1 MKTQELI
8 VHAVP
13 LKGIRLIEASAGTG
27 KTYTITSLYV
37 RLVLG
42 HECSPLSPEKILVV
56 TFTRAATEELRDR
69 IRKRLKQALH
79 ALEHDFS
86 QDSLIASIASDLI
99 DISQSKQRLKD
110 AIQIMDMAA
119 IYTIHGFAQRLLR
132 QNAMESSVCDDF
144 ELSLDEAV
152 VVQQAVRDVWRT
164 HVYPLQGNA
173 LNLILQS
180 WQTPNDLQKS
190 LMSILHKDVEFH
202 VGPVAG
208 DYDQACATFEHAHK
222 QLANKWRTEAGQFI
236 SSLHDNPKSSG
247 TFTRYLDT
255 RTKLINAVLA
265 QDGNINAK
273 DATAFSYFT
282 FDGIKKSVK
291 KGGEAS
297 DAGIIDDFTHWWE
310 SYQLLEASR
319 SYASNDVLISLL
331 KQTRV
336 RLKQLK
342 DTQGILAPDDLL
354 VLLNDAMA
362 AKTGPQLLDQ
372 IRHQYPVAM
381 VDEFQDT
388 DALQYRVFHEIYK
401 ADLND
406 IDLAMF
412 MIGDPK
418 QAIYKFRGADIFT
431 YIQAKQAVDGAYSL
445 DTNYRS
451 TQPMVSAV
459 NGFFSRHDR
468 PFIYD
473 KDIPFVS
480 VKAKGDAAAL
490 VINNQQ
496 SPALSWMFS
505 DGLDKTSKQDI
516 ANECSEGCAQQICE
530 LLSLSQQG
538 NATLNDPSASDESL
552 SEKSLLA
559 KDIAVLVRSARQAKW
574 IKQSLSKRGIGSVY
588 VGRESIFQSDQA
600 MAMYSLLQAIHMLSE
615 AQFRNAIAHPV
626 WCVSLET
633 LQQFINGESLWEDQL
648 EQLYAARD
656 LWEKKGV
663 MAMFMNW
670 LHVRDLPAAWLSSES
685 IEGERCLTNF
695 LHLSELLQD
704 ASSQVQGFQ
713 GLISWLSHK
722 ISINLGQEDQQMLR
736 LESDAN
742 LVQIVTIHKSK
753 GLEYPVV
760 FLPFSW
766 DGKES
771 SDPLFYDE
779 EKNKLVCDLV
789 GDYKDQRITEGL
801 AEEVRLLYVALTRA
815 SAKCYVAI
823 PKGVTDKK
831 LLKTLKVS
839 ALYHV
844 LAQGE
849 VEGLTAKLHSE
860 SCLPENCDIYQTM
873 EMSIAQGGLV
883 STEKLQNLTARQF
896 TGRIKQDWSMSS
908 FSSLIRHVH
917 VPMSARLNLDEETDE
932 SNEIEAVLTEPFI
945 EASNQELAGAFA
957 FPRGAHAGNFLHTL
971 LEEIDFTQLAIDLD
985 ELISDLLTRF
995 SIDVKWLDV
1004 VKEWL
1009 NDILNAPLLPT
1020 VHHVPTANKEKDG
1033 ADKALS
1039 LSVLTPNK
1047 KLVEMEF
1054 YFPVSRLNAQDFN
1067 QLLNQY
1073 PCLQVPVKP
1082 ADFRQL
1088 KGMLKGF
1095 VDLIFEWQGQYFIL
1109 DYKSNFLGESFQAYD
1124 QVATHI
1130 AMSEHR
1136 YDVQLVMYTLAL
1148 HRLLQ
1153 LRISD
1158 YDYDQHIGGAYYLF
1172 LRGLR
1177 ANDDQHHYGQY
1188 FHKPD
1193 KKLIESL
1200 DRLIKEEVIHE

>member
-1 MKTQELI
+1 MKTQEL
-8 VHAVP
+8 VVQSVP

-79 ALEHDFS
+79 ALEHDLS
-86 QDSLIASIASDLI
+86 QDSLIESIASDLV

-132 QNAMESSVCDDF
+132 QNAMESSVSDDF

-173 LNLILQS
+173 LNLILQN
-180 WQTPNDLQKS
+180 WQTPNDLQKA

-202 VGPVAG
+202 VGPVGA

-222 QLANKWRTEAGQFI
+222 QLANKWRAVGGQFI
-236 SSLHDNPKSSG
+236 SSLHENPKSSG
-247 TFTRYLDT
+247 TFTRYLDA
-255 RTKLINAVLA
+255 RTKLINTVLK
-265 QDGNINAK
+265 QDGGISVK

-291 KGGEAS
+291 KGGFPS
-297 DAGIIDDFTHWWE
+297 DAAIIDDFTHWWE

-319 SYASNDVLISLL
+319 NYASNDVLISLL

-354 VLLNDAMA
+354 VLLNDAMG

-388 DALQYRVFHEIYK
+388 DALQYKVFHAIYQ
-401 ADLND
+401 ADLSD

-480 VKAKGDAAAL
+480 VKAKGDASAL
-490 VINNQQ
+490 VVNNER

-505 DGLDKTSKQDI
+505 DGIDKTSKQDI

-530 LLSLSQQG
+530 LLNLSQQG
-538 NATLNDPSASDESL
+538 NATLNAPR
-552 SEKSLLA
+552 SEYEPLITKPLLA
-559 KDIAVLVRSARQAKW
+559 KDVAVLVRSARQAKW
-574 IKQSLSKRGIGSVY
+574 IKQALSKRGIGSVY

-633 LQQFINGESLWEDQL
+633 LQQFINGESLWEVQL

-670 LHVRDLPAAWLSSES
+670 LHVRDLPAAWLSSDS

-771 SDPLFYDE
+771 SDPLFFDE
-779 EKNKLVCDLV
+779 DKNKLVCDLV
-789 GDYKDQRITEGL
+789 GDFKDQRITEGL

-823 PKGVTDKK
+823 PKNVTDKK

-844 LAQGE
+844 LSQGE
-849 VEGLTAKLHSE
+849 VEGLTAQLQIE
-860 SCLPENCDIYQTM
+860 AGLPENIDIYQTM
-873 EMSIAQGGLV
+873 EMSNAQGTLV
-883 STEKLQNLTARQF
+883 STEKLQNLTVRQF

-917 VPMSARLNLDEETDE
+917 VPMSARLNLDEETDD
-932 SNEIEAVLTEPFI
+932 SNEMEANVDLP
-945 EASNQELAGAFA
+945 SSDVKQELAGAFA

-971 LEEIDFTQLAIDLD
+971 LEEIDFTQLPDDID

-995 SIDVKWLDV
+995 SIETKWLDV

-1009 NDILNAPLLPT
+1009 NDILNAPLLPIAHQGQET
-1020 VHHVPTANKEKDG
+1020 
-1033 ADKALS
+1033 LS
-1039 LSVLTPNK
+1039 LSALTPSK

-1054 YFPVSRLNAQDFN
+1054 YFPVSKLNAQDFN
-1067 QLLNQY
+1067 HLLNQS
-1073 PCLQVPVKP
+1073 PCLDVPVKP
-1082 ADFRQL
+1082 AEFRQL

-1109 DYKSNFLGESFQAYD
+1109 DYKSNYLGENVQAYD
-1124 QVATHI
+1124 QIATHV

-1136 YDVQLVMYTLAL
+1136 YDVQLVIYTLAL

-1153 LRISD
+1153 LRIRD
-1158 YDYDQHIGGAYYLF
+1158 YDYDLHIGGAYYLF
-1172 LRGLR
+1172 LRGMS
-1177 ANDDQHHYGQY
+1177 ASDDKDHYGQY

-1200 DRLIKEEVIHE
+1200 DHLIKEELIHE